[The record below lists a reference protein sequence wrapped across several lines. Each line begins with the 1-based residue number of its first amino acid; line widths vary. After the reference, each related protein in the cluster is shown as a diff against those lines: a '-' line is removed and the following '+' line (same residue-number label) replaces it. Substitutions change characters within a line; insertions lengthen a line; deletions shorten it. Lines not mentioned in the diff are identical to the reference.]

1 MKSLPSHRSTAAWK
15 PLALVSALATLSFPA
30 VAQVET
36 GQKLTP
42 VTVSASRFENDP
54 SFAPIGATVITAE
67 QIREAGIGNVNEAI
81 RKIGG
86 VYGRQ
91 SPYGTSDYSLDL
103 RGFGATSDQNMV
115 VLVDGIRISENEQAV
130 PLMSAIPIDAIERIE
145 IVRGGSSV
153 LYGEG
158 ATGGTIQII
167 TKKGMTGATRAS
179 LFAEVGSFNSKEVR
193 ASLAK
198 GWNNFSIDAN
208 LSGIHTDNYRDNNKL
223 RQDNFSGS
231 MQWAFADG
239 RIGLRV
245 ASARQDSGL
254 AGSLTSAQFAQNP
267 RQATTPLDYASIDSN
282 LYTIFAEKRL
292 GNWELAA
299 DLSYRDRVVKT
310 SYSPFL
316 QPLVQG
322 PVSTYD
328 GHATQFSPRARYLSQ
343 AGALKNEF
351 VVGLDFSDSSRRVST
366 DGNPLVKNGDQKS
379 QAIYLKDELRF
390 GDARIAVGA
399 RHEQFDQSFRGGIPY
414 DQKFSLNAWDL
425 QGSYQLTPIASI
437 FAKAGRSYRVAN
449 VDDNGY
455 TQNNVPLKPQV
466 SNDYELGA
474 TLGNANQK
482 LTAKLFRHRL
492 KNEIYFDPLV
502 PPCGFGFCN
511 GANVNLDPTEREG
524 IEIEASTRLAQAFT
538 LSAVLQHVSAKFIE
552 GPYSGKEM
560 TLVPKNTATLR
571 LNWAPGNGHSADVG
585 LQWVDKQRY
594 AGDFTNACNSKIPA
608 FTTLDARYAVRVGT
622 WEFAVRGANLTD
634 KNYYTQ
640 AYGEC
645 SSSASIY
652 PEAGRAVRVSVRKD
666 F

>member
-42 VTVSASRFENDP
+42 VTVSASRFETTE
-54 SFAPIGATVITAE
+54 APIGATVITAE
-67 QIREAGIGNVNEAI
+67 QIREAGVGNANEAI
-81 RKIGG
+81 RKIAG

-91 SPYGTSDYSLDL
+91 SAYGTSDYSLDL
-103 RGFGATSDQNMV
+103 RGFGTTSDQNMV
-115 VLVDGIRISENEQAV
+115 VLVDGVRISENEQAV

-167 TKKGMTGATRAS
+167 TKKGMTRATRAS

-198 GWNNFSIDAN
+198 GWDNFSIDAN

-231 MQWAFADG
+231 MQWAFKDG
-239 RIGLRV
+239 RIGFSV

-254 AGSLTSAQFAQNP
+254 PGSLTQAQYTQNP
-267 RQATTPLDYASIDSN
+267 RQTFTPLNYASIDSN
-282 LYTIFAEKRL
+282 IYTVFAEKRL

-299 DLSYRDRVVKT
+299 DLSYRDRVAKT
-310 SYSPFL
+310 SYSPFN

-322 PVSTYD
+322 AVTTYD
-328 GHATQFSPRARYLSQ
+328 GQATQFSPRARYVAQS
-343 AGALKNEF
+343 GVVRNEF
-351 VVGLDFSDSSRRVST
+351 IVGLDFSDASRRVAT
-366 DGNPLVKNGDQKS
+366 DGNPLAKKGEQKS
-379 QAIYLKDELRF
+379 QALYLRDELRI

-399 RHEQFDQSFRGGIPY
+399 RHEQFDKTFRGGTPY
-414 DQKFSLNAWDL
+414 DQKISLNAWDL
-425 QGSYQLTPIASI
+425 QGSYQITPMASV
-437 FAKAGRSYRVAN
+437 FAKVGRSYHVAN

-455 TQNNVPLKPQV
+455 TQNNVLLKPQT
-466 SNDYELGA
+466 SNDYEVGA
-474 TLGNANQK
+474 TLGDANRK

-492 KNEIYFDPLV
+492 KNEIYYDPLT
-502 PPCGFGFCN
+502 PPCGFGFCA

-524 IEIEASTRLAQAFT
+524 IEIEASTRIAEAFI
-538 LSAVLQHVSAKFIE
+538 LSGVLQHVSAKFIE
-552 GPYSGKEM
+552 GPYAGKEM

-571 LNWAPGNGHSADVG
+571 LNWVPGNGHSADVG

-594 AGDFTNACNSKIPA
+594 AGDFTNACTSKISG
-608 FTTLDARYAVRVGT
+608 FTTLDARYAVRVDT
-622 WEFAVRGANLTD
+622 WEFAIRGANLTD

-645 SSSASIY
+645 STDASIY
-652 PEAGRAVRVSVRKD
+652 PEAGRSVRLSVRKN